1 MSMKI
6 SNIKNYTLT
15 QFKASDNKNQTE
27 QKPKTDNKNYKKAA
41 IYIGSAAAISLA
53 AYFIFKKPKKI
64 ASKVNSNKKITPKET
79 PQTKIEETKILNT
92 QKEETLNQLDISEN
106 KNSAEPP
113 VAPPNPEFKPNAGPL
128 PYNPKI
134 SNIEDFKPYFDG
146 NFEIQQK
153 ELKNANTTTYIQ
165 KNENET
171 FKDILVFNKENKL
184 FRRITQYFNKNGQM
198 WSRVYQGDESKILE
212 NPKNFPKSIYD
223 SDFLV
228 KEFSGEAKKPLG
240 VSDISEGYE
249 RLTRV
254 ARPDGTAKT
263 YQGFFNKNQRLH
275 DYTIYYD
282 KFNNNLG
289 CFSRINE
296 AQPEYVIKYN
306 YAYNKAGQMTAIAKQ
321 DILKNNNWH
330 GVYQNKGFDPFPM
343 YINLK
348 DGNGFKEFKGNLDI
362 EYPEFD
368 PDNF

>member
-6 SNIKNYTLT
+6 TSIKPYTIT
-15 QFKASDNKNQTE
+15 SFKASDKNNQKNE
-27 QKPKTDNKNYKKAA
+27 QNTKETLNYKKTA
-41 IYIGSAAAISLA
+41 IYIGSAVVLSLA
-53 AYFIFKKPKKI
+53 AYFIFKKVNKI
-64 ASKVNSNKKITPKET
+64 KQTPNEKIPASKTTTPKTKET
-79 PQTKIEETKILNT
+79 DIPKIEKKENIEPFEQNINEHDNT
-92 QKEETLNQLDISEN
+92 
-106 KNSAEPP
+106 PP
-113 VAPPNPEFKPNAGPL
+113 VAPPNPEFKPNVGPL
-128 PYNPKI
+128 PYTPKI
-134 SNIEDFKPYFDG
+134 SKIEDFKPYFDG
-146 NFEIQQK
+146 EFEIQKK
-153 ELKNANTTTYIQ
+153 ELKNANTTTYFKQ
-165 KNENET
+165 NGDET

-228 KEFSGEAKKPLG
+228 KEFSGEAKKPIG

-263 YQGFFNKNQRLH
+263 YQGFFNKNKRLH
-275 DYTIYYD
+275 DYTIYYE

-289 CFSRINE
+289 CFDRINE
-296 AQPEYVIKYN
+296 SQPEYVIKYN
-306 YAYNKAGQMTAIAKQ
+306 YAYNKDGKMTAIAKQ
-321 DILKNNNWH
+321 DILKNNVWH
-330 GVYQNKGFDPFPM
+330 GIYQSSGFDQFPM

-348 DGNGFKEFKGNLDI
+348 DGKGFNEFKGNLDI
-362 EYPEFD
+362 EYPEFN